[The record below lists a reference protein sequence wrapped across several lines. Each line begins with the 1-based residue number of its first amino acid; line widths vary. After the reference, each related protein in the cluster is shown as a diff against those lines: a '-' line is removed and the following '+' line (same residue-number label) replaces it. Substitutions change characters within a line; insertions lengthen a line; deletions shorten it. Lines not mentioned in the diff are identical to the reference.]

1 MRKVIYLF
9 IIATLAAGCL
19 PKGKSLKRLE
29 DVKIEE
35 KTYDKKA
42 QAMREDFLR
51 QNQKNLSDLPTSI
64 SKAEATA
71 IMRAEMDKFPVW
83 LQTLNPYKSET
94 LTIGGERY
102 RIVYYYTQTKVTD
115 GSVSDDELTPLV
127 FKQDEFLGAGYRFLC
142 LVFIEAA
149 RR

>member
-29 DVKIEE
+29 DAKIEE
-35 KTYDKKA
+35 KMHDKKA
-42 QAMREDFLR
+42 QAMREDFLK
-51 QNQKNLSDLPTSI
+51 QNKKNLSDLSTGI
-64 SKAEATA
+64 SKAEAMA
-71 IMRAEMDKFPVW
+71 IMRTKMDKFPVW

-94 LTIGGERY
+94 LTIGGETY
-102 RIVYYYTQTKVTD
+102 KIVYYYTQTKDND